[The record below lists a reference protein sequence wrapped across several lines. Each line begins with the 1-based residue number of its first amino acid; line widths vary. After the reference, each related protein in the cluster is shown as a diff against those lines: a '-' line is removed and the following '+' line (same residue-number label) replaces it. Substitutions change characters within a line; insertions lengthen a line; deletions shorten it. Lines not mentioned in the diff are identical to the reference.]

1 MYIVEAQ
8 VKRASEEDEPVG
20 WRGGTGVEERRG
32 LEKLGWHL
40 LRDCMARGEVRK
52 PKC

>member
-20 WRGGTGVEERRG
+20 WQCGTGAEERRG
-32 LEKLGWHL
+32 LERWGGTY
-40 LRDCMARGEVRK
+40 CES
-52 PKC
+52 